1 MAGWIKHEI
10 KINRSWIRKLYRS
23 NGRGIF
29 ENGLSKYDVM
39 PNDAIRIASTIG
51 AVWENGDP
59 ANLGAI
65 HTQNLMTPAPDIRQ
79 QSGLELLHSITG
91 HAHLNA
97 DQVQQHSDQVASLTT
112 GVEKQESTAKKAE
125 PKYTQEALEKIA
137 DESGIAGLREIA
149 AEFNVKGNSIATLIK
164 AIMNAQ
170 E

>member
-10 KINRSWIRKLYRS
+10 KINRSWIRKLHRS

-112 GVEKQESTAKKAE
+112 GVEKQESTAK
-125 PKYTQEALEKIA
+125 
-137 DESGIAGLREIA
+137 SG
-149 AEFNVKGNSIATLIK
+149 T
-164 AIMNAQ
+164 
-170 E
+170 

>member
-1 MAGWIKHEI
+1 MKLKLTGAGFE
-10 KINRSWIRKLYRS
+10 NYT
-23 NGRGIF
+23 GQMGVVFF

-91 HAHLNA
+91 HAHLN
-97 DQVQQHSDQVASLTT
+97 
-112 GVEKQESTAKKAE
+112 
-125 PKYTQEALEKIA
+125 
-137 DESGIAGLREIA
+137 
-149 AEFNVKGNSIATLIK
+149 
-164 AIMNAQ
+164 
-170 E
+170 

>member
-1 MAGWIKHEI
+1 MKLKLTGAGFE
-10 KINRSWIRKLYRS
+10 NYT
-23 NGRGIF
+23 GQMGVVFF

-97 DQVQQHSDQVASLTT
+97 DQVQQYSDQVASLTT

-149 AEFNVKGNSIATLIK
+149 AEFDVKGNSIATLIK